1 MLLLLLE
8 LWTVFCDDELE
19 PDFDELELAVFEL
32 EDDDVLLVDDDDLRF
47 ADVDVDETV
56 WDEDDDA
63 AAVAAAAADDDDC
76 FDVLGS
82 VSFWELE
89 SDCCFSGS

>member
-1 MLLLLLE
+1 MFLLLLLLLE
-8 LWTVFCDDELE
+8 LWTVFCEDELE

-56 WDEDDDA
+56 CDEEDDA
-63 AAVAAAAADDDDC
+63 AVADDDDDDC
-76 FDVLGS
+76 FDVFGS
-82 VSFWELE
+82 VSFWEPE